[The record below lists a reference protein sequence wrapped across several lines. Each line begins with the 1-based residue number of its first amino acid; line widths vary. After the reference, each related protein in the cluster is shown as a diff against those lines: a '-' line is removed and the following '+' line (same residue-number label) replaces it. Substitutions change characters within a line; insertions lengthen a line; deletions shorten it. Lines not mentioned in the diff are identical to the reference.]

1 MAGIVFCW
9 GTLVSG
15 SYVPTATTWM
25 YGSYQLV
32 TAQLPLTL
40 LTAAT
45 LRAKGGTLIDANT
58 PAHYSRA
65 AIVTTNGL
73 MFLIVLKQAWLGKDL
88 LY

>member
-40 LTAAT
+40 AHYL
-45 LRAKGGTLIDANT
+45 TLIRGT
-58 PAHYSRA
+58 
-65 AIVTTNGL
+65 
-73 MFLIVLKQAWLGKDL
+73 K
-88 LY
+88 